1 MCRSPSSKPAPGDAN
16 GDRQFNSAD
25 ITQVL
30 AAGKYETGQP
40 ASWEEGDWNS
50 DGVFNSADIVLAQD
64 VGHFIYEQGPY
75 AASSTAPVPLTA
87 IASAAHANGTAQAA
101 ADTVFSGIGGR
112 ALATNEANLPVP
124 EQEHAGQLRTR
135 NVSTGTMPF
144 RFRQPSAHNDIAEV
158 PLSSPFPSPVRV
170 AIFGDAWL
178 DIAPGEGRPRT
189 RL

>member
-1 MCRSPSSKPAPGDAN
+1 MAPTDAVFT
-16 GDRQFNSAD
+16 GISGR
-25 ITQVL
+25 TL
-30 AAGKYETGQP
+30 AAEVANVP
-40 ASWEEGDWNS
+40 VSE
-50 DGVFNSADIVLAQD
+50 QD
-64 VGHFIYEQGPY
+64 
-75 AASSTAPVPLTA
+75 
-87 IASAAHANGTAQAA
+87 
-101 ADTVFSGIGGR
+101 
-112 ALATNEANLPVP
+112 
-124 EQEHAGQLRTR
+124 HAGQLRTR